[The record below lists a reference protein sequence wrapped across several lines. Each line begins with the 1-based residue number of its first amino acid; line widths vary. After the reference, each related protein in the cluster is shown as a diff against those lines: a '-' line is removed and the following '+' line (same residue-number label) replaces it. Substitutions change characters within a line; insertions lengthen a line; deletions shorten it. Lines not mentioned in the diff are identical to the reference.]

1 MNDLDQVFSVIDRHH
16 EFMASALPLIASE
29 NVTSKAVR
37 KCYTS
42 DLGHRYAM
50 GDIGHRLYEGCELID
65 EIERKAVE
73 LTKRIFKA
81 EHANVRPISGTVA
94 NIAIYH
100 ALTSCNDSIFALPVE
115 CGGHTSHD
123 DTARIRCL
131 NVHYLPFDNEN
142 FNIDVEKAERAL
154 KEVRPKLVI
163 LGASVFLFPHP
174 VKEIAEIA
182 AEIDAKVVYDASHVL
197 GLIAGKQFQDPLR
210 EGADVITAST
220 HKTFFGPQRAIIL
233 CKSELANA
241 VDYAV
246 MPCVVSNHHLHSLA
260 GYVIACLEMLE
271 FGKAY
276 ARQIVRNAKR
286 LAERLHELG
295 VEVIG
300 EKNGFTESH
309 QVVIEVGDG
318 EKAAKT
324 LERSGI
330 VTNKCILPWNS
341 REYPTGIRIGVQE
354 VTRLGMNEEEMDQ
367 IAEFIVNAL
376 HGRDTGKNV
385 AELVRGFRTIKYAFE
400 ESPAYSYE

>member
-16 EFMASALPLIASE
+16 ELMASALPLIASE
-29 NVTSKAVR
+29 NVTSNAVR